1 MPETL
6 KKNSYRLGALL
17 ALGAPIIALLLFYY
31 LMMLISNI
39 LNLPHYSVS
48 DLYLL
53 SLSVNLLLMRYY
65 LVSIK
70 MTHTGEGILAITFAL
85 LVIFFIFIS

>member
-6 KKNSYRLGALL
+6 KKNSYQLGALL

-31 LMMLISNI
+31 LMMLISSV
-39 LNLPHYSVS
+39 LHLPHYSMS

-53 SLSVNLLLMRYY
+53 SLSANLLLMRYY

-70 MTHTGEGILAITFAL
+70 MTHTGEGILATTFAL
-85 LVIFFIFIS
+85 LVIFFIFFS